1 MVQGNFNFRIF
12 FSHLQKNC
20 FNAWKFKNLVLAA
33 EEYVIHEFQREK
45 GELPTLE
52 HTSLILIA
60 LKEEAEKIRD
70 EFAEKIFW
78 PLINA
83 VLVTVYTS
91 IAKRKLE
98 VYEEQ
103 GKKIETYIKKL
114 DSEKSECI
122 GKISVLKEVKTRI
135 NKSSVF
141 SETALN
147 QNEKAV
153 ERVEEDEETPDQGNF
168 EQIKNQIIE
177 DSNTIVEN
185 LKMIENEQESNFQDY
200 LKKLGNVMINQKLL
214 RNFSK

>member
-1 MVQGNFNFRIF
+1 M
-12 FSHLQKNC
+12 
-20 FNAWKFKNLVLAA
+20 
-33 EEYVIHEFQREK
+33 
-45 GELPTLE
+45 
-52 HTSLILIA
+52 LIK

-70 EFAEKIFW
+70 EYSEKIFW

-114 DSEKSECI
+114 DSEKSECT
-122 GKISVLKEVKTRI
+122 GKISVLREVKTRI
-135 NKSSVF
+135 NKSTVF
-141 SETALN
+141 SETGKN
-147 QNEKAV
+147 QAFEKAE
-153 ERVEEDEETPDQGNF
+153 ERVEDEEETPDQGNF

-200 LKKLGNVMINQKLL
+200 LKKLGNVMINQKML